1 MNDRAIVAQDTQALT
16 PMQEISREVVMIP
29 GVDEEHR
36 FQMRKL
42 GNIHLGV
49 KVKKENSTV
58 EYPKATDYFV
68 LPDDLR
74 NDPDFREKLESM
86 GQDPDKP
93 KKLPVMLMSDY
104 PAVNMITSCDCY
116 GANQR
121 LKCRSYDGVT
131 CMKLNEKTF
140 QYDTMPCAQAD
151 CQLYQKGDCAWY
163 NRLRFLVP
171 DAAGLGY
178 WQVATKSKNN
188 RGALI
193 REMIDLR
200 KALRGRIAGA
210 DLVLV
215 LTNERMFN
223 VPVTDRQGNTRMV
236 ATNPP
241 LLHIDLGKSLR
252 KLQQEVINYRVI
264 DASEIE
270 ESYDYDEPT
279 VDDSEFVVG
288 HDEPL
293 PDEPQH
299 VEAEIVEDVE
309 TIGTMTASQLRGKA
323 LSMEGEVFGKMTK
336 SRDSYCKA
344 MLGEAKQL
352 SDMDESTLQ
361 LWIEKMEVKKN
372 QQ

>member
-1 MNDRAIVAQDTQALT
+1 MNDRAIVAQDTRALT

-29 GVDEEHR
+29 GVDQEHR
-36 FQMRKL
+36 FSMRKL
-42 GNIHLGV
+42 ANVHLGV
-49 KVKKENSTV
+49 KVKHQNGS

-93 KKLPVMLMSDY
+93 KKLPVMFMSDM
-104 PAVNMITSCDCY
+104 PGVNLITSCDCY

-131 CMKLNEKTF
+131 CMKLNEQTF
-140 QYDTMPCAQAD
+140 KYDTMPCKQAE
-151 CQLYQKGDCAWY
+151 CQLFKKGDCGWY
-163 NRLRFLVP
+163 HRLRFLLP

-178 WQVATKSKNN
+178 WQVATKSPNN

-215 LTNERMFN
+215 LTNERVFN
-223 VPVTDRQGNTRMV
+223 VPVTDRQGNTKMI

-252 KLQQEVINYRVI
+252 KLQQEVVNYQVI

-270 ESYDYDEPT
+270 ESYDYDEPEI
-279 VDDSEFVVG
+279 DESDFEVG
-288 HDEPL
+288 VPRENPVHIDAEP
-293 PDEPQH
+293 
-299 VEAEIVEDVE
+299 VEDVE
-309 TIGTMTASQLRGKA
+309 TIDTMTVSELKGRAITL
-323 LSMEGEVFGKMTK
+323 EGECFGGKQK
-336 SRDSYCKA
+336 IRDSYCKS
-344 MLGEAKQL
+344 MLGEVYQL
-352 SDMDESTLQ
+352 SDMDEAQLQ
-361 LWIEKMEVKKN
+361 TWIEKMQLKR
-372 QQ
+372 QAA